1 MIFMQ
6 YIRPNA
12 RKRIVDI
19 PMPHYTEYVA
29 NKLVELGYE
38 FQIEH
43 VPSYQLIFL
52 TAGKRENGQFDQDY
66 IQIIKAEDKSLFD
79 GIIRLIDD
87 IIDQLNTSM
96 IFSPE

>member
-19 PMPHYTEYVA
+19 PMPPYTEFVA
-29 NKLVELGYE
+29 NKLIELGYE
-38 FQIEH
+38 FQLEH
-43 VPSYQLIFL
+43 VPSYHQIFL
-52 TAGKRENGQFDQDY
+52 TAGKRENGQIDQDY
-66 IQIIKAEDKSLFD
+66 IQIVKAENKSLFD

-87 IIDQLNTSM
+87 IIDQMNATK
-96 IFSPE
+96 IVSPE